1 MWAGW
6 RPEAKSRNIAIRPTR
21 DLWRPYLLKQL
32 LVTVTAVAMFAA
44 CASDPEPTDPVPDPS
59 PETST
64 QEPPPAMIVAERG
77 GFIPEGVE
85 YDMSNGRILTGS
97 LAEGS
102 VFELQND
109 GRLTTVVSDP
119 DLVSSVGIEVD
130 ELRDRLVVANS
141 DLSVFQSGGAGQAKL
156 GVYNL
161 TTGERI
167 SMVDLA
173 ASVEDP
179 GDDAAFFANDA
190 AVADDG
196 TIYVTD
202 TRMGLVYAVD
212 GDYEP
217 SVLHRFDGFA
227 PNGIVHHAEG
237 YLLVAGGSSLWK
249 VPLDDPSGATEVA
262 LPEEIPGQ
270 DGMVWTADGR
280 LAIVS
285 NSGNRV
291 VALTSA
297 DGWTTAHVAGVAPYE
312 TQATTVAV
320 VGDDIY
326 VVHPHF
332 ADEDPPSVT
341 RVTFQ

>member
-1 MWAGW
+1 M
-6 RPEAKSRNIAIRPTR
+6 
-21 DLWRPYLLKQL
+21 LKQL

-44 CASDPEPTDPVPDPS
+44 CASDPEPTDPAPEPS
-59 PETST
+59 PETLAPES
-64 QEPPPAMIVAERG
+64 PPATIVAERG

-97 LAEGS
+97 LSEGS
-102 VFELQND
+102 VFELHND
-109 GRLTTVVSDP
+109 GRLTTVISDP

-130 ELRDRLVVANS
+130 EVRDRLVVANS
-141 DLSVFQSGGAGQAKL
+141 DLSVFQSGGAGHAKL

-167 SMVDLA
+167 AMVDLA

-179 GDDAAFFANDA
+179 GDDAEFFANDA
-190 AVADDG
+190 TVGDDG

-202 TRMGLVYAVD
+202 TRMGLLYAVD
-212 GDYEP
+212 GDYES

-227 PNGIVHHAEG
+227 PNGIVHHAAG
-237 YLLVAGGSSLWK
+237 YLLVAGGASLWK

-270 DGMVWTADGR
+270 DGMVWTTDGR

-297 DGWTTAHVAGVAPYE
+297 DGWATAHVAGVGPYE
-312 TQATTVAV
+312 TQATTAAV

-332 ADEDPPSVT
+332 ADDDPPSVS